1 MTQNIQKENIKKRC
15 DALLI
20 ALTGSHELV
29 KSWWDSPN
37 KAFNN
42 ELPSVVFEKDETV
55 VYQYLMNMSSG
66 EW

>member
-42 ELPSVVFEKDETV
+42 QKPIDVFDTEYNSV
-55 VYQYLMNMSSG
+55 YNYLMNISSG